1 MTRIER
7 ERLEDLG
14 RAFSEALSE
23 IADSTTESGAI
34 AVREEEPYGDPT
46 VEPVDIREARAM
58 VQREEN
64 PLAPYEVN
72 IKQVNN
78 GFIVNVG
85 CQTFAFE
92 SFEKLSKYMGMYFE
106 NPTEVTSKHWKGELF
121 K

>member
-1 MTRIER
+1 MNRRER
-7 ERLEDLG
+7 EQLVDLG
-14 RAFSEALSE
+14 RAFSEALSD
-23 IADSTTESGAI
+23 IANREPSTILE
-34 AVREEEPYGDPT
+34 REEEPYENRA
-46 VEPVDIREARAM
+46 VEPEEYHQARTMA
-58 VQREEN
+58 QREEN

>member
-1 MTRIER
+1 MNRRER
-7 ERLEDLG
+7 EQLVDLG
-14 RAFSEALSE
+14 RAFSEALSD
-23 IADSTTESGAI
+23 IANREPETISA
-34 AVREEEPYGDPT
+34 REEGPYENRA

-58 VQREEN
+58 VQPESN
-64 PLAPYEVN
+64 LAPYEVN